1 MKFRKTRL
9 MLAAAGMA
17 MALPFS
23 SLPVFASESEA
34 EIFMDETQTENN
46 AAAVMSDEEMNADG
60 SLYMEQI
67 QEAQDQADELS
78 NNGLERNQADAIT
91 VVANGQRI
99 QTGSIED
106 ALKRVSGS
114 GTITINKSISGQ
126 ARIRSGQEVTININ
140 KDVIWD
146 NNSSTVTQGS
156 WQNSVIVN
164 EGGKLAVHSQGTV
177 TADASKPQS
186 FAIYNMP
193 GAQTELYGGLYTSRH
208 GDYIIL
214 NEGTMALNHKVLVT
228 KPVHGSQSAV
238 LNGFRWD
245 NPGNNPA
252 AKMSIDKAAIYAP
265 HGIALKNDT
274 YGEATIHSGFLSAK
288 TCPIQNV
295 HSLQV
300 HGGDFYT
307 TAPNGYGI
315 YNSPSTGK
323 TPGGEYFAI
332 GHASITG
339 GNFYCKNIF
348 QRDATILAL
357 RGTAPHSNAGRED
370 HSCIDISG
378 GTFWAKQNEIEDN
391 LAEGHQLINHIA
403 HRWKVVKTAS
413 DSVTPDQPGEELPD
427 QDQTPEEDGS
437 QTPSNPSQPSVP
449 PKPSSPSGPSSPG
462 SSGTGS
468 GSSSS
473 KPGKPS
479 VPGGVEDEIE
489 DLDSISLFRR
499 YNPHS
504 GEHFYTAD
512 LNEAQMLLDMGW
524 KDEGTGWIA
533 PSKSS
538 APVFRLYNPNAG
550 DHHFTTSKEE
560 ADHLVS
566 LGWKDEGIGWYS
578 ADEKDGLPL
587 YHQYNPNAKT
597 GTHNYTL
604 DADEKDHLVSLGWKD
619 EGIAWYGVKEN

>member
-1 MKFRKTRL
+1 MKFRNTYTAL
-9 MLAAAGMA
+9 FTAVLAAAI
-17 MALPFS
+17 PFTGC
-23 SLPVFASESEA
+23 PVFAADFDTVLSSIEENDAFDVSGTST
-34 EIFMDETQTENN
+34 EIGPDQKASFD
-46 AAAVMSDEEMNADG
+46 AEMNDENGKSPVPANLEPEKMPDYIQ
-60 SLYMEQI
+60 YMEEI
-67 QEAQDQADELS
+67 QKQMDAVS
-78 NNGLERNQADAIT
+78 NNGQERNQADAIT
-91 VVANGQRI
+91 VEYDGQSI
-99 QTGSIED
+99 QTGSIEE
-106 ALKRVSGS
+106 ALKLVSGS

-126 ARIRSGQEVTININ
+126 ARIQSGQEVTININ

-214 NEGTMALNHKVLVT
+214 NEGTMDLNYKVLVT

-339 GNFYCKNIF
+339 GNFYCK
-348 QRDATILAL
+348 T
-357 RGTAPHSNAGRED
+357 SSREMQP
-370 HSCIDISG
+370 
-378 GTFWAKQNEIEDN
+378 FW
-391 LAEGHQLINHIA
+391 L
-403 HRWKVVKTAS
+403 
-413 DSVTPDQPGEELPD
+413 
-427 QDQTPEEDGS
+427 
-437 QTPSNPSQPSVP
+437 
-449 PKPSSPSGPSSPG
+449 
-462 SSGTGS
+462 
-468 GSSSS
+468 
-473 KPGKPS
+473 
-479 VPGGVEDEIE
+479 
-489 DLDSISLFRR
+489 
-499 YNPHS
+499 
-504 GEHFYTAD
+504 
-512 LNEAQMLLDMGW
+512 
-524 KDEGTGWIA
+524 
-533 PSKSS
+533 
-538 APVFRLYNPNAG
+538 
-550 DHHFTTSKEE
+550 
-560 ADHLVS
+560 
-566 LGWKDEGIGWYS
+566 
-578 ADEKDGLPL
+578 
-587 YHQYNPNAKT
+587 
-597 GTHNYTL
+597 
-604 DADEKDHLVSLGWKD
+604 
-619 EGIAWYGVKEN
+619 